1 LFSAIAEVA
10 ANRAKTHANLIFFTL
25 NLPLC
30 RHFVADGGQPV

>member
-10 ANRAKTHANLIFFTL
+10 ANRAKTHANLIFFTP

-30 RHFVADGGQPV
+30 RHFAAGGVQFD